1 MTVNG
6 ETGATPLLAVQGLVT
21 FFDTEDGV
29 VQAVDGVSFHVEQGK
44 TLGIVGE
51 SGCGKSVSA
60 MSVMRL
66 IPSPPGRIVAGRIL
80 WKGRDLLEL
89 DADELPQI
97 RGREIAMIFQDP
109 MTSLNPVFTIR
120 KQLGEVL
127 EKQFQLVGKGADE
140 RMIEVLGTVGIADAE
155 DRLSQ
160 YPHELSGGMKQRIMI
175 AMALMCRPDLLIA
188 DEPTTALDVTV
199 QAQILY
205 LMKQL
210 QSDLG
215 TSIILITH
223 DMGVIAETCDDV
235 TVMYAGKVVE
245 RCGVTELFDAPRH
258 PYTRGLLDSIPRR
271 GVSKDQELA
280 TIEGSVPSML
290 NPPTGCRFAD
300 RCSHATDE
308 CLVQDPPLHQ
318 IDPSHWVACHHP
330 LEVVPRVTEATL

>member
-1 MTVNG
+1 LAPSVSTD
-6 ETGATPLLAVQGLVT
+6 TATEDRLLDVQGLVT
-21 FFDTEDGV
+21 VFDTEDGV
-29 VQAVDGVSFHVEQGK
+29 VQAVDGVSFHVEKGK

-66 IPSPPGRIVAGRIL
+66 IPEPPGRIVGGKIL
-80 WKGRDLLEL
+80 WKGQDLLSLET
-89 DADELPQI
+89 DALPEI
-97 RGREIAMIFQDP
+97 RGNQIAMIFQDP

-127 EKQFQLVGKGADE
+127 EKRFDLVGEAADQ
-140 RMIEVLGTVGIADAE
+140 RMIEVLCMVGIADAE
-155 DRLSQ
+155 DRLGQ

-210 QSDLG
+210 QEELG
-215 TSIILITH
+215 TAIILITH

-235 TVMYAGKVVE
+235 AVMYAGKVVE
-245 RCGVTELFDAPRH
+245 RCEVTELFDAARH
-258 PYTRGLLDSIPRR
+258 PYTRGLLESIPRR
-271 GVSKDQELA
+271 GVSKDQALT
-280 TIEGSVPSML
+280 TIEGVVPAL
-290 NPPTGCRFAD
+290 LDPPVGCRYAD
-300 RCSHATDE
+300 RCAHADE
-308 CLVQDPPLHQ
+308 TCRAQDPLLDE
-318 IDPSHWVACHHP
+318 ISSSHWSACHHP
-330 LEVVPRVTEATL
+330 LEVVP

>member
-1 MTVNG
+1 MTPSVS
-6 ETGATPLLAVQGLVT
+6 TATATEDRLLDVQGLVT
-21 FFDTEDGV
+21 VFDTEDGV
-29 VQAVDGVSFHVEQGK
+29 VQAVDGVSFHVEKGK

-66 IPSPPGRIVAGRIL
+66 IPEPPGRIEGGKIL
-80 WKGRDLLEL
+80 WKGQDLLSLET
-89 DADELPQI
+89 DALPEI
-97 RGREIAMIFQDP
+97 RGNQIAMIFQDP

-127 EKQFQLVGKGADE
+127 EKRFDLVGEAADQ
-140 RMIEVLGTVGIADAE
+140 RMIEVLGMVGIADAE
-155 DRLSQ
+155 DRLGQ

-210 QSDLG
+210 QEELG
-215 TSIILITH
+215 TAIILITH

-235 TVMYAGKVVE
+235 AVMYAGKVVE
-245 RCGVTELFDAPRH
+245 RCEVTELFDAARH
-258 PYTRGLLDSIPRR
+258 PYTRGLLESIPRR
-271 GVSKDQELA
+271 GVSKD
-280 TIEGSVPSML
+280 
-290 NPPTGCRFAD
+290 
-300 RCSHATDE
+300 
-308 CLVQDPPLHQ
+308 
-318 IDPSHWVACHHP
+318 
-330 LEVVPRVTEATL
+330 

>member
-1 MTVNG
+1 MAQTP
-6 ETGATPLLAVQGLVT
+6 THPHAPLLDVRGLVT

-29 VQAVDGVSFHVEQGK
+29 VQAVDGVSFYVEAGK

-66 IPSPPGRIVAGRIL
+66 VPEPPGRIEGGQIL
-80 WKGRDLLEL
+80 WKGRDLLTL
-89 DADELPQI
+89 DPDELPDI
-97 RGREIAMIFQDP
+97 RGKEIAMIFQDP

-127 EKQFQLVGKGADE
+127 EKRFDLVGEAADE
-140 RMIEVLGTVGIADAE
+140 RMIEVLELVGIADAAE
-155 DRLSQ
+155 RLGQ

-199 QAQILY
+199 QAQILF

-210 QSDLG
+210 QDELG
-215 TSIILITH
+215 TAIILITH

-235 TVMYAGKVVE
+235 AVMYAGKVVE
-245 RCGVTELFDAPRH
+245 RCEVTELFDAARH
-258 PYTRGLLDSIPRR
+258 PYTRGLLQSIPRR
-271 GVSKDQELA
+271 GVRKDQTLT
-280 TIEGSVPSML
+280 TIEGVVPSLL
-290 NPPTGCRFAD
+290 NPPPGCRFAD
-300 RCSHATDE
+300 RCPLADDMCRE
-308 CLVQDPPLHQ
+308 QDPPLHE
-318 IDPSHWVACHHP
+318 ISGAHWAACHHP
-330 LEVVPRVTEATL
+330 LEVVK

>member
-1 MTVNG
+1 MTPSDF
-6 ETGATPLLAVQGLVT
+6 TDTATEDRLLDVQGLVT
-21 FFDTEDGV
+21 VFDTEDGV
-29 VQAVDGVSFHVEQGK
+29 VQAVDGVSFHVEKGK

-66 IPSPPGRIVAGRIL
+66 IPEPPGRIEGGKIL
-80 WKGRDLLEL
+80 WKGQDLLSLET
-89 DADELPQI
+89 DALPEI
-97 RGREIAMIFQDP
+97 RGNQIAMIFQDP

-127 EKQFQLVGKGADE
+127 EKRFDLVGEAADQ
-140 RMIEVLGTVGIADAE
+140 RMIEVLGMVGIADAE
-155 DRLSQ
+155 DRLGQ

-210 QSDLG
+210 QEELG
-215 TSIILITH
+215 TAIILITH

-235 TVMYAGKVVE
+235 AVMYAGKVVE
-245 RCGVTELFDAPRH
+245 RCEVTELFDAARH
-258 PYTRGLLDSIPRR
+258 PYTRGLLESIPRR
-271 GVSKDQELA
+271 GVSKDQALT
-280 TIEGSVPSML
+280 TIEGVVPSL
-290 NPPTGCRFAD
+290 LDPPVGCRYAD
-300 RCSHATDE
+300 RCAHADE
-308 CLVQDPPLHQ
+308 TCRAQDPPLDE
-318 IDPSHWVACHHP
+318 ISSSHWSACHHP
-330 LEVVPRVTEATL
+330 LEVVP